1 MTNAVHDAVTVA
13 RLKKDKKNQF
23 RGAKPRPVELLVAEI
38 RSLRQELRA
47 TIQAYGAR
55 LEIAL
60 AEAAREIEGLSTRNL
75 SSESLDQIS
84 DLTRLLQK
92 RKLKPSQ
99 GRQKD
104 LRKLATLIDDLH
116 EAVDPDSFR

>member
-1 MTNAVHDAVTVA
+1 
-13 RLKKDKKNQF
+13 LKKDRKNQF
-23 RGAKPRPVELLVAEI
+23 RGMKPRPVELLATEI

-60 AEAAREIEGLSTRNL
+60 AEAAREIEGLSRRNL
-75 SSESLDQIS
+75 SSENLDQIS
-84 DLTRLLQK
+84 DLTRLLRK
-92 RKLKPSQ
+92 RKLKPSK

-104 LRKLATLIDDLH
+104 LRKLAMLIDDLH
-116 EAVDPDSFR
+116 EALNSNLFR